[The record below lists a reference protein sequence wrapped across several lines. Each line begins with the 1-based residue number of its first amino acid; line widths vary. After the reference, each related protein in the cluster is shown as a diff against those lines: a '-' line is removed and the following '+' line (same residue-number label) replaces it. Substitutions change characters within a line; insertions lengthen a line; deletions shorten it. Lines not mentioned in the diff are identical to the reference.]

1 MGTGKAVEN
10 DLGAGAG
17 RRESICGCGSLLR
30 AHRSG
35 LSISVIVLV
44 SISILLCISPVAAA
58 IEAALGDTVHLAGY
72 SYGSPYVYLFLTGPN
87 LPANGVALDNINL
100 PADQG
105 GFVRVPVGSNDQW
118 KYDWATNS
126 VGGHLDDGSY
136 TIWVSNEPVGLS
148 QLLRGEYGTVSVV
161 LRKPVLA
168 LATTSPQQ
176 GAIEIISNPDGA
188 SVTVNGQYM
197 GQTPL
202 TLNNMGPGTYSLTV
216 SHFRYEPTTFVA
228 TVEPGS
234 TTSVKISLK
243 PSLGSLGIT
252 SNPSGARVLV
262 DGNETGHTPIS
273 IDNLLSGNHT
283 ISLNLEGY
291 VSVQQPVTVIAGQNS
306 NISIDL
312 EPAGRLKNPALTRAG
327 TTLMLPVLLISVVVI
342 LLGIALFKHKTTR
355 IRVPPSK

>member
-1 MGTGKAVEN
+1 
-10 DLGAGAG
+10 
-17 RRESICGCGSLLR
+17 
-30 AHRSG
+30 
-35 LSISVIVLV
+35 
-44 SISILLCISPVAAA
+44 
-58 IEAALGDTVHLAGY
+58 
-72 SYGSPYVYLFLTGPN
+72 
-87 LPANGVALDNINL
+87 
-100 PADQG
+100 
-105 GFVRVPVGSNDQW
+105 
-118 KYDWATNS
+118 
-126 VGGHLDDGSY
+126 
-136 TIWVSNEPVGLS
+136 
-148 QLLRGEYGTVSVV
+148 
-161 LRKPVLA
+161 
-168 LATTSPQQ
+168 
-176 GAIEIISNPDGA
+176 
-188 SVTVNGQYM
+188 M

-327 TTLMLPVLLISVVVI
+327 TTLMLPVLLISVVAI
-342 LLGIALFKHKTTR
+342 LLGIALFKYKTAR
-355 IRVPPSK
+355 IKIPPSQ